1 MEVKSHVS
9 RSVAIHQYKKSLTAS
24 AVLLMQKSLGI
35 IGGLHVDS
43 HISSFDR
50 ECAKNVI
57 LYIRTHIS
65 IKCLLKSYSLH
76 TGTPPPPPND
86 HNHKFMHY
94 DKIMFDPTTCIT
106 IIFYRSLSVVQPFR
120 VKWFL
125 YSPVVICI
133 HSWLPN
139 ILMIWWKLLTLC

>member
-35 IGGLHVDS
+35 IGGLHVDT

-76 TGTPPPPPND
+76 TGTPPLPPND
-86 HNHKFMHY
+86 HNHKFMH
-94 DKIMFDPTTCIT
+94 
-106 IIFYRSLSVVQPFR
+106 SLYVNVPAVSYMTKLCLIQLHVSLLFFTDHFPSSNHSVRNDF
-120 VKWFL
+120 F
-125 YSPVVICI
+125 
-133 HSWLPN
+133 
-139 ILMIWWKLLTLC
+139 ILLW